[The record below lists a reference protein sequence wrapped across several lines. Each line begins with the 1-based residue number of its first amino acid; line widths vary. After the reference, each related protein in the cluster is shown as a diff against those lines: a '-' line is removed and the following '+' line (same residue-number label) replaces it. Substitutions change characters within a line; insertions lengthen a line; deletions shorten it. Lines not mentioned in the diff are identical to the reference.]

1 LPQTPFSASANR
13 ALTLA
18 AQIIMLLCRQEG
30 KSRDVAQAIRED
42 STRKV
47 SRVTSRIL
55 SQLVAV
61 VTAVALLDFV
71 SYLIATSYLG
81 GDAVNGKIE
90 GGRYYLWGLY
100 HGTKTYHEVSQA
112 VFTFSRLHTYSLFIL
127 WPLMFALIVASK
139 RVARRREF

>member
-1 LPQTPFSASANR
+1 MPNA
-13 ALTLA
+13 
-18 AQIIMLLCRQEG
+18 G

-42 STRKV
+42 LTRRI

-55 SQLVAV
+55 SQLAAV

-71 SYLIATSYLG
+71 SYLIAASYLG

-90 GGRYYLWGLY
+90 GGRYYLWGPY

-112 VFTFSRLHTYSLFIL
+112 VFTFSGLHTYSLFIL
-127 WPLMFALIVASK
+127 WPLMFVLIVASK
-139 RVARRREF
+139 RVARRSEF